1 MHQRTSNFLYNYALA
16 TLMVLAVVPLQ
27 RIGLGSNH
35 LLVYFFAFTT
45 FCLMLRFYF
54 DFKSLLFLCLM
65 EIALIATMMISE
77 TVVIQNSLFL
87 YFQVILLLASVRIP
101 NHYLMRASYVFDRY
115 AIFFI
120 LCVILYFWIFK
131 SFQTSGEISRGKFD
145 GSTSFI
151 ATLGIL
157 LAIYIAAPGGSID
170 KKWQTLILRLPAY
183 CIGFLPAIISG
194 VRGSIIFGVIGSFIV
209 LRNEIK
215 LSRMLFVYSVFAL
228 ASVLAF
234 YSLGI
239 FDLFLERM
247 TFSGTSDQDL
257 ILATSGRSAS
267 WVFIYDQVTQSNFIR
282 MTFGHGL
289 GAMAIATTG
298 GYEYP
303 HFDALLIVYE
313 TGLVGL
319 SVFALCLVRICQ
331 QYSLLT
337 TFVVLSNGLHT
348 NFSYFL
354 GLCIFIPLLAGK
366 QLRAR

>member
-1 MHQRTSNFLYNYALA
+1 MSNSLYNYSMAI
-16 TLMVLAVVPLQ
+16 LMVLAVIPLQ
-27 RIGLGSNH
+27 RIGLGSSH
-35 LLVYFFAFTT
+35 LLVYFFAFLT

-54 DFKSLLFLCLM
+54 DFRSLLFLIMM
-65 EIALIATMMISE
+65 EIALIATLMISE

-87 YFQVILLLASVRIP
+87 YFQVILLLASLRMP
-101 NHYLMRASYVFDRY
+101 THYLMRASYVFDRY

-131 SFQTSGEISRGKFD
+131 SSQTSGQISRGQFD

-157 LAIYIAAPGGSID
+157 LAIYIAAPDGSIH
-170 KKWQTLILRLPAY
+170 KKWKTLILKLPAY

-194 VRGSIIFGVIGSFIV
+194 VRGSIIFGVIGSLIV
-209 LRNEIK
+209 LRNKIK
-215 LSRMLFVYSVFAL
+215 LSRMLFVYSAFAL
-228 ASVLAF
+228 TLVFAF
-234 YSLGI
+234 YSLGV
-239 FDLFLERM
+239 FDLFLTRM
-247 TFSGTSDQDL
+247 TFSGTSEQDL
-257 ILATSGRSAS
+257 ILATSGRWAS
-267 WVFIYDQVTQSNFIR
+267 WMFIYDQVTQSNFIR

-289 GAMAIATTG
+289 GAMEIATTA

-319 SVFALCLVRICQ
+319 SIFALCLVRICQ
-331 QYSLLT
+331 QYSLLI
-337 TFVVLSNGLHT
+337 TFIVLSNGLHT
-348 NFSYFL
+348 NFSFFL